1 MERAPQVD
9 DALTQALA
17 AWERGEDWEKLMA
30 DAPPAVKE
38 GLRRD
43 MAAVLA
49 LRQALPEPDPRA
61 ESRSRAAWMAAGA
74 EQRVRRQKPAASD
87 GPPRRW
93 WAGGVLHRP
102 RLAWLAAGLAA
113 WLALGGGA
121 VWAAEGSLP
130 GDGLYPIKT
139 WRYEVLVALARSPAS
154 RLKAMQ
160 VQEDSYRRDCL
171 AVLALGREVEVEF
184 FGRLE
189 AIDGSTWRIGGLP
202 VDVSGADLSAVLV
215 SARPLEGRRL
225 VVDARTEKGR
235 VIGLRVSPAP
245 PLPGDAGEE
254 GSSDT
259 AKGGPADEATASAT
273 APATAPATGPAPVGT
288 EDAAAETTGA
298 PGGAAGSRA
307 GTRRSED
314 AVFATLRYPNDVLV
328 NVHASWLNPR
338 KNRDVTVVG
347 DRRMLTFDDM
357 NMGEPIRIY
366 DKQVTDDRV
375 KPAFLDT
382 FASFRAQVRDGDV
395 LIPKVALGEPLKA
408 ECDHFL
414 DCIKNGKEPI
424 TSAKQATDVVRVLE
438 AMERSAKNAGR
449 EEKV

>member
-1 MERAPQVD
+1 MERASQVD
-9 DALTQALA
+9 DALKQALA

-30 DAPPAVKE
+30 DASPAVKE
-38 GLRRD
+38 GLHRD

-49 LRQALPEPDPRA
+49 LRQDLPEPDPRA
-61 ESRSRAAWMAAGA
+61 EARSRAAWMAAGA
-74 EQRVRRQKPAASD
+74 QQRARRQSPAASD

-93 WAGGVLHRP
+93 WAGGVFRRP

-160 VQEDSYRRDCL
+160 AQEDSYRRDCL

-184 FGRLE
+184 LGRLE
-189 AIDGSTWRIGGLP
+189 AMDGSTWRIGGLP

-245 PLPGDAGEE
+245 PLPGVAGEE

-259 AKGGPADEATASAT
+259 AKGGPDDKATASAI
-273 APATAPATGPAPVGT
+273 APATATAIGPAPVGT
-288 EDAAAETTGA
+288 EDAAAATTSA
-298 PGGAAGSRA
+298 PGGAAGIRA
-307 GTRRSED
+307 PDLGATTRPAAPAVGEASDD
-314 AVFATLRYPNDVLV
+314 AGAE
-328 NVHASWLNPR
+328 NP
-338 KNRDVTVVG
+338 
-347 DRRMLTFDDM
+347 
-357 NMGEPIRIY
+357 
-366 DKQVTDDRV
+366 
-375 KPAFLDT
+375 A
-382 FASFRAQVRDGDV
+382 DGDDKSV
-395 LIPKVALGEPLKA
+395 DQSGDDKGGGAASGGDDSGGSKGG
-408 ECDHFL
+408 D
-414 DCIKNGKEPI
+414 DKGGSSGGDDKGGDDKGGSGGGDKGGDDKGGSGGDDKGGDDKGGDDKGGDSGK
-424 TSAKQATDVVRVLE
+424 
-438 AMERSAKNAGR
+438 G
-449 EEKV
+449 